1 MTFMKTRMNRLL
13 PIILL
18 ALACAHAA
26 VAGTYHR
33 LYGHDMLSSKLVT
46 GICQDR
52 RGYV

>member
-26 VAGTYHR
+26 GSGTYNH
-33 LYGHDMLSSKLVT
+33 LYDHYRLSSKLGT
-46 GICQDR
+46 GI
-52 RGYV
+52 